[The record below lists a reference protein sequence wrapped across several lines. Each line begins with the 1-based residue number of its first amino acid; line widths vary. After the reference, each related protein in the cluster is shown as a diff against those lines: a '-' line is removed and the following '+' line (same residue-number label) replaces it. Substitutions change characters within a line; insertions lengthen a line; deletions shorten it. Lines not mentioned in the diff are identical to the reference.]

1 MQRFQGF
8 NFIGKEMHIQFAKS
22 VSKSITDQYDSLIQR
37 KEETEEEELEE
48 VVESPILSVT
58 GYPPKANAIV
68 LGILFR
74 KEPGYQKLE
83 MNGEVT
89 LVYFDTAEHAKAAM
103 DKMQNFSVTEG
114 YNLKITHTV

>member
-1 MQRFQGF
+1 
-8 NFIGKEMHIQFAKS
+8 MHIQFAKS